1 MMKRLYFVS
10 LALLAALVLP
20 VAASAAASMG
30 KPAPNFTAPLA
41 SGGKFTLSSL
51 HGKPVYL
58 NFFATWC
65 APCNAEAPDINAL
78 QKQYQRRGFVTIGV
92 DEREDADKA
101 KSFVHKFNLIYKAIV
116 DENGDVLSP
125 YGAIGLP
132 VHVFID
138 RRGNVKLIRNGEM
151 SKSEI
156 ESAIKSIL

>member
-1 MMKRLYFVS
+1 MKRLLPIV
-10 LALLAALVLP
+10 ALLAALP
-20 VAASAAASMG
+20 SAAFAGASVG
-30 KPAPNFTAPLA
+30 KPAPNFSAPLA
-41 SGGKFTLSSL
+41 SGGKLTLSSL

-78 QKQYQRRGFVTIGV
+78 QKQYARRGFVTIGV

-101 KSFVHKFNLIYKAIV
+101 KSFVHKFALVYKAIV
-116 DENGDVLSP
+116 DENGDVLNP

-151 SKSEI
+151 SKAEMD
-156 ESAIKSIL
+156 SAIKSIL

>member
-1 MMKRLYFVS
+1 MKRLYAF
-10 LALLAALVLP
+10 AAALFTTAALP
-20 VAASAAASMG
+20 ISAFAAASVG
-30 KPAPNFTAPLA
+30 KPAPSFTAPLA
-41 SGGKFTLSSL
+41 SGGKLTLSSL

-101 KSFVHKFNLIYKAIV
+101 KSFVHKFGLSYKAVV
-116 DENGDVLSP
+116 DENGDVLNP

-151 SKSEI
+151 SKAEI
-156 ESAIKSIL
+156 EAAIKSIL

>member
-1 MMKRLYFVS
+1 MKRFYAF
-10 LALLAALVLP
+10 AAALFTTAVLP
-20 VAASAAASMG
+20 LSALAAASVG
-30 KPAPNFTAPLA
+30 KPAPSFTAPLA
-41 SGGKFTLSSL
+41 SGGTLSLSSL

-101 KSFVHKFNLIYKAIV
+101 KSFVHKFGLTYKAVV
-116 DENGDVLSP
+116 DENGDVLNP

-151 SKSEI
+151 SKAEI
-156 ESAIKSIL
+156 EAAIKSIL

>member
-1 MMKRLYFVS
+1 MKRLFWT
-10 LALLAALVLP
+10 LALFAIASLP
-20 VAASAAASMG
+20 SAASAAAAVG

-41 SGGKFTLSSL
+41 SGGNFTLSSL

-65 APCNAEAPDINAL
+65 APCNAEAPDINTL
-78 QKQYQRRGFVTIGV
+78 QKRYGSRGFVTVGV

-101 KSFVHKFNLIYKAIV
+101 KSFVHKFGLSYKAIV
-116 DENGDVLSP
+116 DANGDVLNP

-156 ESAIKSIL
+156 EAAIKSIL

>member
-1 MMKRLYFVS
+1 MSRFLLT
-10 LALLAALVLP
+10 LAVFAVAWLP
-20 VAASAAASMG
+20 SAASAAASMG
-30 KPAPNFTAPLA
+30 KPAPSFTAPLA
-41 SGGKFTLSSL
+41 SGGKLALSSL

-78 QKQYQRRGFVTIGV
+78 QKKYSRRGFVTIGV
-92 DEREDADKA
+92 DEREDTDKA
-101 KSFVHKFNLIYKAIV
+101 KSFVHKFGLVYKAIT
-116 DENGDVLSP
+116 DDNGDVLSP

-151 SKSEI
+151 SKAEI